1 MGSGRTEASAPTDDK
16 ELCASPGAGRCG
28 HRPLRNP
35 IGKHPVGADAHIGPV
50 VPASLLC
57 VGRVNRR
64 SAAGGRC
71 SEPVSRKCP
80 DWRVRQWP
88 GIGWHDGGQES
99 PSPTHH
105 KSAGPPGPAL
115 PIFEYKKPR
124 RVCRPQAAK
133 NWDHFSPRHARG
145 EKYLS
150 GCQCGI
156 LPPCDKIMR
165 AAACN
170 PLGGKF
176 RRNFRQFSPVI

>member
-1 MGSGRTEASAPTDDK
+1 MAGHTGPALQGVSLSGPGRTGSSAPTRNSVGGDAYIAPPPVLLANLRRGDPRGRPREGK
-16 ELCASPGAGRCG
+16 SAKRRQWRMKQAGFEEVPTDWRARQC
-28 HRPLRNP
+28 PP
-35 IGKHPVGADAHIGPV
+35 IGRH
-50 VPASLLC
+50 
-57 VGRVNRR
+57 N
-64 SAAGGRC
+64 
-71 SEPVSRKCP
+71 
-80 DWRVRQWP
+80 
-88 GIGWHDGGQES
+88 GGQES
-99 PSPTHH
+99 PAPTHR

-115 PIFEYKKPR
+115 PIFEYKMPR

-145 EKYLS
+145 EKSLS

>member
-1 MGSGRTEASAPTDDK
+1 MSLVVAIRISLASLPKGGGEAVTGGFFFFCAHGRAHGPCPTRCCVIGPRADRVVRPYKEFRRGRCLHRPAPPYSLQHPAPT
-16 ELCASPGAGRCG
+16 
-28 HRPLRNP
+28 HR
-35 IGKHPVGADAHIGPV
+35 
-50 VPASLLC
+50 
-57 VGRVNRR
+57 
-64 SAAGGRC
+64 
-71 SEPVSRKCP
+71 
-80 DWRVRQWP
+80 
-88 GIGWHDGGQES
+88 
-99 PSPTHH
+99 
-105 KSAGPPGPAL
+105 KSAGPSGPAL
-115 PIFEYKKPR
+115 PISEYKKPR

-145 EKYLS
+145 EKSLS